1 MDKVDELY
9 QPKFNENVHEA
20 TDAGDPRRNQDGSI
34 QLKTTWKKDAV
45 DRQGRKFNP
54 KVHGEEHK
62 LDADGF
68 LTVKRRET
76 KAASGDVNRSEA
88 FVAKYYEKGYAFY
101 LANDDGGRLEQMT
114 ANDWEPVLGADGPA
128 GMPVGQAR
136 GANTQARLFK
146 KPIEWYEADQQ
157 AKVERNKARFK
168 QTTSPKEE
176 DGQYEATATSPL
188 R

>member
-128 GMPVGQAR
+128 GMPVRQAR